1 MWSRIGKSMNV
12 CVLTAVAALIFS
24 ACGQSAKAAT
34 MHLVKTYGNVGVSDQ
49 TGNAVELIENLGLY
63 SGYRVNTMD
72 ESRAWIELDH
82 AKLVKMDSASEADI
96 HKNGRELELVVNTGS
111 LYFNITE
118 PLEENE
124 ILNIRSSTM
133 MVGIRGTRGWV
144 DVPDKERFSVSLLEG
159 SVECAAF
166 DPDTYGTDTW
176 TIDEG
181 LKAEFICRN
190 GEIDVNIEPLEADD
204 IPVFVREEGLPPAY
218 EELLEERDMQLSDEE
233 NGDAEGSDGD
243 GMPEPTPGGSI
254 DNMFGSYVNEE
265 GREASILTSPGSGME
280 GKTELLIDLSGD
292 MKTAKFAV
300 LEQEEENVYRGL
312 GPRDTQVY
320 WVVFDKAG
328 MQVTPL
334 AAADDDYRRIAGYY
348 RQTEIFIEET
358 NERIP
363 VSGAESL

>member
-1 MWSRIGKSMNV
+1 MWSRIGKAMNL
-12 CVLTAVAALIFS
+12 CVLASLVTLIFS

-34 MHLVKTYGNVGVSDQ
+34 MHLVKTSGNVGVSDQ
-49 TGNAVELIENLGLY
+49 AGKAVELIENLGLY

-72 ESRAWIELDH
+72 ESRAWIELDQV
-82 AKLVKMDSASEADI
+82 KLVKMDSASEADI

-124 ILNIRSSTM
+124 TLNIRSSTM

-144 DVPDKERFSVSLLEG
+144 DVPDEERFTVSLLEG

-176 TIDEG
+176 MIDEG
-181 LKAEFICRN
+181 LKAEFVCRN
-190 GEIDVNIEPLEADD
+190 GEIDVKIEPLEADD

-218 EELLEERDMQLSDEE
+218 EDLLEERDVQLSDGE
-233 NGDAEGSDGD
+233 NGAEEGAG
-243 GMPEPTPGGSI
+243 GEEMPPSTPGGGI

-265 GREASILTSPGSGME
+265 GREAAILTSLSPGTE
-280 GKTELLIDLSGD
+280 GKTELVIDLDDGS
-292 MKTAKFAV
+292 TAKFV
-300 LEQEEENVYRGL
+300 ILEQEEENVYRGI
-312 GPRDTQVY
+312 GPGDTQVY
-320 WVVFDKAG
+320 WVVFDRAG

-334 AAADDDYRRIAGYY
+334 TAADDDYRRIAGYY
-348 RQTEIFIEET
+348 RQTEIYIEET
-358 NERIP
+358 GESIP
-363 VSGAESL
+363 VSGAENP